1 MTSLVAMF
9 NGRSR
14 GVQRRC
20 STATTA
26 PIVKLHTS
34 APKHLYRCM
43 EKMCFKTGGRRYQ
56 AEGICDIVRCII
68 EVPTCRLMT
77 EALEALLAWPA
88 VRVVRVKDRVNH
100 VTSSNWMD
108 IMVNLVLVGDASVH
122 VCEVQIVHDKMMLA
136 RSGLGGHGPYAKM
149 RAASEILEVRADGE
163 WDARGAGTAM
173 GTAAV
178 GGARSVGS
186 AAWGVVRRLFVLGGL
201 QQAARVAPVA
211 AAVSKRKGGQ
221 QNHHKTLRATA
232 HAIGTVAASLA
243 EERRAAAAHAAA
255 GSAEGGAAGQQEQ
268 EQRDDAVARVEVW
281 LTRPAAGGGGLGLSL
296 GEHHGALASGAR
308 LLQLGEEVLTV
319 VVAGLKAGQPAA
331 ASGLLHVGDVLM
343 AVDGRG
349 VRGLPLEKVLARMA
363 GAPGTALS
371 LTLLRA
377 TAAAAGAPMNA
388 PVQAA
393 AAAAAAA
400 AADAPTD
407 VLVQA
412 AMEVPPPAQQLA
424 PLLGGA
430 LERQKRTTPCLLPLR
445 LKISDL

>member
-1 MTSLVAMF
+1 
-9 NGRSR
+9 
-14 GVQRRC
+14 
-20 STATTA
+20 
-26 PIVKLHTS
+26 
-34 APKHLYRCM
+34 M

-108 IMVNLVLVGDASVH
+108 IMVNLVLVGDASAH

-149 RAASEILEVRADGE
+149 RAASEILEVRGDAE
-163 WDARGAGTAM
+163 WDAMGAGTAM
-173 GTAAV
+173 GAAAV
-178 GGARSVGS
+178 GGARSVARSVGS
-186 AAWGVVRRLFVLGGL
+186 AACGVVRRFFLGGR
-201 QQAARVAPVA
+201 QQAARVAPA
-211 AAVSKRKGGQ
+211 EAAVSKRKGGQ
-221 QNHHKTLRATA
+221 QNHHTLRATA

-255 GSAEGGAAGQQEQ
+255 STEGGAGQQAQ
-268 EQRDDAVARVEVW
+268 HDDAVARVEVW
-281 LTRPAAGGGGLGLSL
+281 LTRPAAGGLGLSL
-296 GEHHGALASGAR
+296 GEHHGALASVPR
-308 LLQLGEEVLTV
+308 LLQREEVLTV
-319 VVAGLKAGQPAA
+319 VAGLKTGQPAA

-377 TAAAAGAPMNA
+377 TVQAAADAPTDV

-393 AAAAAAA
+393 AAAAE
-400 AADAPTD
+400 T
-407 VLVQA
+407 
-412 AMEVPPPAQQLA
+412 E
-424 PLLGGA
+424 
-430 LERQKRTTPCLLPLR
+430 
-445 LKISDL
+445 